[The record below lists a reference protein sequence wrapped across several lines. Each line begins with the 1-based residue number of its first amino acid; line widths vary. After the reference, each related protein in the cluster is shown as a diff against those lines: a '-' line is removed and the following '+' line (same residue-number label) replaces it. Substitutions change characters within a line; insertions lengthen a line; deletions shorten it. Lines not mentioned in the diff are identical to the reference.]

1 MFCDITSE
9 NEVNVLKELYYN
21 AEMEVINFSVE
32 DVISTSIE
40 TDPTI
45 IWPTVDDN
53 TTDVLAPIP

>member
-1 MFCDITSE
+1 M
-9 NEVNVLKELYYN
+9 KELYCN